1 MCLLQNKK
9 LGINKISTCHQRFPN
24 HTSSHILPHILS
36 HPLTSARPA
45 LHLYGTPQLINE
57 YKLKQYRARPSAG
70 MRHGGRSNPTPAPS
84 ISSLRAHR
92 LLALLTH
99 SRPAPSLFTSG
110 YMLCAR
116 EAQRRSRALKAATW
130 CPSGSGRSHAPTR
143 GLRGWPTRPE
153 TGPCGS
159 RPQRTPSGRWWC
171 ASQSRP

>member
-1 MCLLQNKK
+1 LGARSKSKTRNQQN
-9 LGINKISTCHQRFPN
+9 LYVSSTFPE
-24 HTSSHILPHILS
+24 PHILS
-36 HPLTSARPA
+36 HPPTGPLRDTGPLEQA
-45 LHLYGTPQLINE
+45 LHLYGTPRLINE
-57 YKLKQYRARPSAG
+57 YKLKQYKARPSAG